1 MIRSMMGRKKGGMA
15 IEGAPNGVYILRT
28 DNRLYTEK
36 MWKKEWN
43 SDAVGVACPMNI
55 RKR

>member
-36 MWKKEWN
+36 MWKRSGIVMLWELHL
-43 SDAVGVACPMNI
+43 SAMPADL
-55 RKR
+55 